1 MSDEFNEGRFSDEE
15 LKEYEKIHQIY
26 FDNKGFQKMWNYFL
40 DITKKEYFNDV
51 IKELRKKYEIPPN
64 GYKPDEDGCYRFP
77 PRNTIFEDNFQ
88 KELAL
93 RNEIIEK
100 ICRKYQLHNFDFS
113 DVVLRYVF
121 YNYIELSNQL
131 GACGLFIVSDVI
143 KEKEDPFSEF
153 VQQSDDMAYPIAIRI
168 SPYASQRDLI
178 DFIKNKIVWKKEI
191 EFLQN
196 KYKDKNIKIGRVKA
210 KNQST
215 QERNDFIYQNRD
227 KTLKEVRELLADK
240 NIFLDDGHIA
250 KIISLEKQKR
260 KEV

>member
-1 MSDEFNEGRFSDEE
+1 MTDEYNEGRFSDEE
-15 LKEYEKIHQIY
+15 LKEYEKIRQTY

-51 IKELRKKYEIPPN
+51 IKELRTKYEIPPE
-64 GYKPDEDGCYRFP
+64 GYKLDKKGCYHFP
-77 PRNTIFEDNFQ
+77 LNSIFRNNFQ
-88 KELAL
+88 KEEEL

-100 ICRKYQLHNFDFS
+100 ICCKYQLHYFDFS
-113 DVVLRYVF
+113 EILLQYVF
-121 YNYIELSNQL
+121 YNYIESSHEL
-131 GACGLFIVSDVI
+131 GSCGLFMVSDVI
-143 KEKEDPFSEF
+143 EEKEDPFSDF
-153 VQQSDDMAYPIAIRI
+153 IQQSDDMAYPIAIRI

-210 KNQST
+210 KNQSI
-215 QERNDFIYQNRD
+215 QERNDFIYENRH
-227 KTLKEVRELLADK
+227 KSLKEIRELLADK

-250 KIISLEKQKR
+250 NIISLEKQKR